1 MLNVVMN
8 CRSHL
13 WNIARTHWSRSMEMT
28 HKLLR
33 ASDVW
38 LTVIISSTK
47 WVDVTF
53 VIRFVLTF
61 VTLSVH
67 LAEDVTACKVGGR
80 FGAWQQFWP
89 NALADATND
98 QCYVRSHQHP
108 QLQNCQWPQTSHKLF
123 CTCIHTVKV
132 TLTRL
137 RRSQNLLGSK
147 IAGLT
152 MGHKKNLGVQ
162 GQWKTVPREMQTLRA
177 GCK

>member
-1 MLNVVMN
+1 MLNVEMK

-53 VIRFVLTF
+53 VTRFVLTF

-89 NALADATND
+89 NALADATNEQCYVRSHQPNALADATND
-98 QCYVRSHQHP
+98 QCYVRSHQLMPLMTSAMLGPTSIH
-108 QLQNCQWPQTSHKLF
+108 NCRTVNGHKL
-123 CTCIHTVKV
+123 V
-132 TLTRL
+132 TNYFAPAYTL
-137 RRSQNLLGSK
+137 SKLL
-147 IAGLT
+147 
-152 MGHKKNLGVQ
+152 
-162 GQWKTVPREMQTLRA
+162 
-177 GCK
+177 